1 MGNLRVKF
9 QETSE
14 NQNQRKSTPF
24 PVSHRNPININR
36 WMWNRTD
43 AWNRCYQNIS
53 QVDDKKY
60 LSTYLSWCEQT
71 FSSGDLFVTLNCPL
85 IDDMSTFVFAKTS
98 AIEKRV
104 RAQQPDFNLYRIAVL
119 VRRPQYHAHLI
130 LKSTEFSNDNYNS
143 FKDLVA
149 KQFRKSLQND
159 RDVCIQTVNNIY
171 AVTRYELLKQEDC
184 EIDTRCL
191 FLPPTH
197 NTH

>member
-1 MGNLRVKF
+1 
-9 QETSE
+9 
-14 NQNQRKSTPF
+14 
-24 PVSHRNPININR
+24 
-36 WMWNRTD
+36 
-43 AWNRCYQNIS
+43 
-53 QVDDKKY
+53 
-60 LSTYLSWCEQT
+60 
-71 FSSGDLFVTLNCPL
+71 
-85 IDDMSTFVFAKTS
+85 MSTFVFAKTS

-171 AVTRYELLKQEDC
+171 AVTRYELLKQDDC
-184 EIDTRCL
+184 EIDTRSL